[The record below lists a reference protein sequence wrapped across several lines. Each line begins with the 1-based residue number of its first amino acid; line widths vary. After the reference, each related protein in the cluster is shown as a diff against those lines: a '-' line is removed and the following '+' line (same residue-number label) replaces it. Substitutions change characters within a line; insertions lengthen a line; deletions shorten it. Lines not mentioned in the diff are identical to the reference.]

1 MTEASA
7 EIEEESALHGFL
19 ELVGE
24 PMDAQLSV
32 SLREDTA
39 EGGSWQAWPMS

>member
-19 ELVGE
+19 ELVSE